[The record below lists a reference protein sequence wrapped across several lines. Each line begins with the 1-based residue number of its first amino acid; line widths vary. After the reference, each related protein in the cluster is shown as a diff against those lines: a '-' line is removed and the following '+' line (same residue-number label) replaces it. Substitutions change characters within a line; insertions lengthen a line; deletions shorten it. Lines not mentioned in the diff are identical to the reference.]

1 MRGWM
6 TGGISALA
14 LLTASAG
21 HAEVQALSEAGFV
34 SHNVAEV
41 AAAPAE
47 AWGLLLQ
54 PSEWWSDAHTY
65 SGSAGNMTI
74 EAGVGG
80 CFCEAVP
87 GSGDAPEGRIEH
99 MRVIY
104 FAPHSTLRMTGA
116 LGPLQSEAVTG
127 VLTVTIE
134 PVASGSKIVWD
145 YAVGGYMR
153 MPMDQMAPL
162 VDQVVGEQL
171 AHLAARLGK
180 SRP

>member
-6 TGGISALA
+6 TGGISGLA

-21 HAEVQALSEAGFV
+21 RAEVQALSEAGFV
-34 SHNVAEV
+34 SHNEAEV
-41 AAAPAE
+41 AATPAE
-47 AWGLLLQ
+47 IWALLLR

-74 EAGVGG
+74 EAEVDV
-80 CFCEAVP
+80 CFCETLP
-87 GSGDAPEGRIEH
+87 SGDGVPAGRIEH

-134 PVASGSKIVWD
+134 PAASGSKIVWD

-171 AHLAARLGK
+171 ANLAARLAE
-180 SRP
+180 S

>member
-1 MRGWM
+1 MRGRM
-6 TGGISALA
+6 IGGISVLA
-14 LLTASAG
+14 LLTASVG
-21 HAEVQALSEAGFV
+21 HAEVQASSEAGFV
-34 SHNVAEV
+34 SHNEAEV
-41 AAAPAE
+41 AATPAE
-47 AWGLLLQ
+47 AWALLLR

-80 CFCEAVP
+80 CFCEALP
-87 GSGDAPEGRIEH
+87 GSQGAPAGRIEH

-104 FAPHSTLRMTGA
+104 FAPHSTLRMRGG

-134 PVASGSKIVWD
+134 PAASGSKIVWD

-153 MPMDQMAPL
+153 MPMEQMAPL
-162 VDQVVGEQL
+162 VDQVIGEQL
-171 AHLAARLGK
+171 ASLAARLAE
-180 SRP
+180 S

>member
-1 MRGWM
+1 MRGSI
-6 TGGISALA
+6 TGGIAALA

-21 HAEVQALSEAGFV
+21 HAEVQALSETGFV
-34 SHNVAEV
+34 SRNEAEV
-41 AAAPAE
+41 AATLAE
-47 AWGLLLQ
+47 AWALLLR

-74 EAGVGG
+74 EAEVGG

-87 GSGDAPEGRIEH
+87 GGGAPAGRIEH

-134 PVASGSKIVWD
+134 PAASGSKIVWD
-145 YAVGGYMR
+145 YVVGGYMR
-153 MPMDQMAPL
+153 MPMEQMAPL
-162 VDQVVGEQL
+162 VDQVIGEQL
-171 AHLAARLGK
+171 AHLAAHLAD
-180 SRP
+180 P